1 MPSRRLEFFLLLS
14 FCITS
19 LSVEAQNGRTNLKSK
34 SVAVKAPANPN
45 KAQKALISG
54 EQSYIFQQPN
64 FDAEVVTILTP
75 SKTVYFISQG
85 KWGPFYK
92 IRLEP
97 GKTGYVLDSDIRILK
112 DPKIKTQSN
121 NQSNNKNP
129 EEEKPGGGKTKK
141 KRHARSFKNARYWG
155 AALQMTD
162 FTENTMNNIRHQYLP
177 FYGIKISGPHTV
189 LEDDTNIEV
198 DLLLHWGPPS
208 YYTDATT
215 NTAAG
220 FLVLTDL
227 LWQSLQQQSKNVIT
241 FFGAGPMFRYSHI
254 SSTLTIGNTK
264 SEYALD
270 DMVIG
275 AAFNAGMA
283 TRLDQYALRLD
294 AKYYWEKQKYWA
306 IGLAFQYEF

>member
-1 MPSRRLEFFLLLS
+1 MLSRPLGPLLLLVFFGS
-14 FCITS
+14 S
-19 LSVEAQNGRTNLKSK
+19 LPVEAQNTLNKST
-34 SVAVKAPANPN
+34 VQAKATKPAANPN
-45 KAQKALISG
+45 KAQKALITG
-54 EQSYIFQQPN
+54 EQTYIFQKPN
-64 FDAEVVTILTP
+64 FDAEVATILTP
-75 SKTVYFISQG
+75 SKTIYFISMG

-112 DPKIKTQSN
+112 DPKNKTQGS
-121 NQSNNKNP
+121 SKNS
-129 EEEKPGGGKTKK
+129 EEEKDAGGKSK
-141 KRHARSFKNARYWG
+141 KRRHAKSFKNARYWG
-155 AALQMTD
+155 GVLQMTD

-177 FYGIKISGPHTV
+177 FYGIKVSGPHTV

-208 YYTDATT
+208 YYTDATS

-220 FLVLTDL
+220 FLIITDL
-227 LWQSLQQQSKNVIT
+227 LWQSLQQQSKNVMT

-254 SSTLTIGNTK
+254 SSTLTMGTTK

-270 DMVIG
+270 DMVLG
-275 AAFNAGMA
+275 AAFNAGMV

>member
-1 MPSRRLEFFLLLS
+1 MPSRQIELFLLLTLFIS
-14 FCITS
+14 S
-19 LSVEAQNGRTNLKSK
+19 LAAQGQNAPMNPKMKSAPVK
-34 SVAVKAPANPN
+34 SPANPN
-45 KAQKALISG
+45 KAQKAIISG
-54 EQSYIFQQPN
+54 EQTYIFQQPN

-75 SKTVYFISQG
+75 GKTVYFISQG
-85 KWGPFYK
+85 KWGPFHK

-97 GKTGYVLDSDIRILK
+97 GKTGYVIDSDIRILK
-112 DPKIKTQSN
+112 DPKIK
-121 NQSNNKNP
+121 NQIISKNAD
-129 EEEKPGGGKTKK
+129 EEKAGGRKSK
-141 KRHARSFKNARYWG
+141 KRRHAKSFKNARYWG

-189 LEDDTNIEV
+189 LEDDTNLEV

-220 FLVLTDL
+220 FIVITDL
-227 LWQSLQQQSKNVIT
+227 LWQSLQQQSKNVMT

-275 AAFNAGMA
+275 AAFNAGMV
-283 TRLDQYALRLD
+283 TRIDQYALRLD
-294 AKYYWEKQKYWA
+294 AKYHWEKQKYWA